1 MQRENITQNIM
12 IPSVLLSI
20 PMHSPFTKTRDRTN
34 NAGDEGEGGYS
45 FCINFTKRA
54 YDHKKN

>member
-1 MQRENITQNIM
+1 M

-54 YDHKKN
+54 CDHKKN